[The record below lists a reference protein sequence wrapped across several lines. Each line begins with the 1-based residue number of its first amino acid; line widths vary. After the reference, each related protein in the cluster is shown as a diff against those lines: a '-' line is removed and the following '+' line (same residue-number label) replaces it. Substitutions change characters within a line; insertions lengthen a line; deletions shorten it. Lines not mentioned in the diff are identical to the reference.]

1 MKTVINI
8 EEFSTR
14 WALCI
19 LLLSA
24 QSGRGG
30 KGWTGADPWLEPPA
44 AVRDEES
51 EAVAGVQEV
60 GEHGLRW
67 SPSCTGPRSCHH
79 RSRSARWRRTSV
91 TVGEALVEGGCI
103 APSNVGHGFRIMR
116 A

>member
-79 RSRSARWRRTSV
+79 RSCTSANQSLFCTYAPV
-91 TVGEALVEGGCI
+91 LV
-103 APSNVGHGFRIMR
+103 
-116 A
+116 